1 MKYTVELSELA
12 LRELAK
18 LTGKS
23 YSEVTRSDMNISHTI
38 EDYIHTSFNKLS
50 KDNGMKRYIVSCP
63 VVGYLEEIPHENG
76 EINEALLR
84 AFDSADFGKL
94 HDADLEK
101 NEYWAVRGYY
111 SFEVEGENEK
121 EALENAPKVFNRLW
135 DNGEVDCGDLIDTD
149 RVKFKD
155 GNKESFRINYVHEM
169 TLSEFLVGKVI
180 ENGFE
185 KGTDFEENC
194 LFEFNIPY
202 ESTEMVSMIP
212 CVGLTDEEI
221 NEFDLYRKTFT
232 GTYNDIYLLFDTYGI
247 SHFQITRDGMDE
259 FDVPLKLEQRE
270 KLLEAFDYHIYA
282 YDKDKNRNILCA
294 LCKDLNEAKDIS
306 ILMMKAETQRTDRE
320 RETRNVPDIDY
331 VNIMDNDDFCIG
343 WVYYNSDKEICEYEP
358 NRMENI
364 LSVNGKNEDMFLKT
378 VKMLEDVC
386 GTNYR
391 NLDVRRKENFTFVI
405 PDKYVD
411 EVMDRVKNDE
421 RYSFSY
427 YDFDTSLIPL
437 AKCDKPC
444 IRNDNEVRMPVIID
458 KRVLSKRTNPL
469 NSIPDDKL
477 RDSEFFIVFGKNE
490 TYLEGKYD
498 DTKVKIPMT
507 ANEKGYFKDI
517 VRTKEPDFE
526 KKIHKEKANMERD

>member
-23 YSEVTRSDMNISHTI
+23 YSEVTRSDMNISHTV
-38 EDYIHTSFNKLS
+38 EDYIHTSFKS
-50 KDNGMKRYIVSCP
+50 K
-63 VVGYLEEIPHENG
+63 
-76 EINEALLR
+76 
-84 AFDSADFGKL
+84 
-94 HDADLEK
+94 
-101 NEYWAVRGYY
+101 
-111 SFEVEGENEK
+111 
-121 EALENAPKVFNRLW
+121 PK
-135 DNGEVDCGDLIDTD
+135 
-149 RVKFKD
+149 
-155 GNKESFRINYVHEM
+155 
-169 TLSEFLVGKVI
+169 TLSEFLVDKVI

-185 KGTDFEENC
+185 KGTDFKDNC
-194 LFEFNIPY
+194 LFEFDVPY
-202 ESTEMVSMIP
+202 ASTQIVSMIP
-212 CVGLTDEEI
+212 CIGLTDEEI

-232 GTYNDIYLLFDTYGI
+232 GTYNDIWLCFNSFGI
-247 SHFQITRDGMDE
+247 SHFQITVDGERE

-270 KLLEAFDYHIYA
+270 KLLEAFDYHICA

-294 LCKDLNEAKDIS
+294 LSKNLDEAKDIAV
-306 ILMMKAETQRTDRE
+306 LMMKAETQRTDKE
-320 RETRNVPDIDY
+320 REKRNVPDIDY

-490 TYLEGKYD
+490 TYLEGRYD

>member
-63 VVGYLEEIPHENG
+63 VIGYLEEIPHEGG

-111 SFEVEGENEK
+111 SFEVEGENEEETLK
-121 EALENAPKVFNRLW
+121 NAPNVFNRLW

-169 TLSEFLVGKVI
+169 TLSEFLVDKVI
-180 ENGFE
+180 ENGFD
-185 KGTDFEENC
+185 KGIDFEENC

-232 GTYNDIYLLFDTYGI
+232 GTYNDIYLLFNTYGI
-247 SHFQITRDGMDE
+247 SHFQITVDGE
-259 FDVPLKLEQRE
+259 REIYVPLTLEQKER
-270 KLLEAFDYHIYA
+270 LLEAFDYHIYA

-306 ILMMKAETQRTDRE
+306 ILMMKAETQRTDKE
-320 RETRNVPDIDY
+320 REKRNVPDIDC
-331 VNIMDNDDFCIG
+331 VNIMD
-343 WVYYNSDKEICEYEP
+343 
-358 NRMENI
+358 
-364 LSVNGKNEDMFLKT
+364 
-378 VKMLEDVC
+378 
-386 GTNYR
+386 
-391 NLDVRRKENFTFVI
+391 
-405 PDKYVD
+405 
-411 EVMDRVKNDE
+411 KNDE
-421 RYSFSY
+421 GHFFSY
-427 YDFDTSLIPL
+427 Y
-437 AKCDKPC
+437 
-444 IRNDNEVRMPVIID
+444 
-458 KRVLSKRTNPL
+458 
-469 NSIPDDKL
+469 
-477 RDSEFFIVFGKNE
+477 G
-490 TYLEGKYD
+490 
-498 DTKVKIPMT
+498 
-507 ANEKGYFKDI
+507 
-517 VRTKEPDFE
+517 E